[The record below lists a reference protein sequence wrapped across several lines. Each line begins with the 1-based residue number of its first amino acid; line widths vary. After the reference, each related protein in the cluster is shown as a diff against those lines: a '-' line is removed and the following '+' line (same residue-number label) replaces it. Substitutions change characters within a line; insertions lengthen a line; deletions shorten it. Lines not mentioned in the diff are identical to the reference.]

1 MSPTVTGL
9 GYMAPS
15 DRLSE
20 EGLRRVGGLKDQVRS
35 RRGGWRV
42 APVSG
47 GALGTLT
54 TTGAKDPRTVPS
66 AAAGPYGPTFGKR
79 NLNASTA
86 EAVPRWHTNVS
97 TVSGAM
103 TPAKCYRL
111 LRAILATAV
120 SDGLTQ
126 TNPCRV
132 RGAGTERSAER
143 SIVGPKLALESA
155 DAIGARCAP

>member
-1 MSPTVTGL
+1 ML
-9 GYMAPS
+9 
-15 DRLSE
+15 
-20 EGLRRVGGLKDQVRS
+20 LRVHI
-35 RRGGWRV
+35 
-42 APVSG
+42 
-47 GALGTLT
+47 
-54 TTGAKDPRTVPS
+54 
-66 AAAGPYGPTFGKR
+66 GPTFGKR

-155 DAIGARCAP
+155 DAIGARWRAMILLAGFGGLRGRVACPA